1 MPFMTSLF
9 RNMANSLPQRKLN
22 TPLITWTEPDK
33 EKLEKSAACLPAGG
47 VFYQSGRQ
55 ITRPTMPGKCVMLG
69 KKYRKKQTVLLLYK
83 KCTAN
88 KPQRYREKRRN
99 LPVGKKGF
107 CLAALHGIIA
117 AKRLLY
123 FYFYAGFAAP
133 LGQPKTMAVYTVPA
147 LPSWYNSRKAAII
160 LLFLCRFSRPFGAT
174 ENHGSLYRAG
184 AAVMV

>member
-1 MPFMTSLF
+1 
-9 RNMANSLPQRKLN
+9 MANSLPQRKLN

-123 FYFYAGFAAP
+123 FYFYAGFLAP

-147 LPSWYNSRKAAII
+147 LPTWYNNRKAAII
-160 LLFLCRFSRPFGAT
+160 LLFLCRFCRPFGAT

-184 AAVMV
+184 AADMV